1 MATLVRSH
9 QVALKRVCG
18 GQANGCLQIPVPT
31 KNKSDTVPVV
41 LSNRNSRLSISVSSY
56 MLSAISVKPIVVA
69 SHHSIHTDISFPK
82 YGKSERSKAAND
94 STKSARDTEDYRRA
108 TAQGLL
114 FGVNG
119 AVYLYMATKFVQSLV
134 TYKSM
139 PADQLAM
146 ANTEID
152 LNEIPEG
159 QCKTYTWRGKPLF
172 VAHRTQDD
180 IGRAKNVNLSEL
192 RDPQTDD
199 ERVKKDEW
207 LVTIG
212 VCPHLGCV
220 PIAGKGDFGGY
231 YCPCHG
237 STFDTSGRIRLGP
250 APNNLEVP
258 PYQITDNNKLI
269 LKLVSAIEEIKGWV
283 EMLLQFSGMISLE
296 EFISYN
302 VQTGNRV
309 LYSGMRCY
317 LIRSD
322 RYFYG
327 CVMSEKKT
335 AGENGTSANNLHDMC
350 NVVLSSKPTKLAKQS
365 GIDEEEIEECSNK
378 FKGNNEEVKE
388 SSTVRVQQISDSN
401 THETVLMP
409 PHHISLN
416 VTVSTKSKVLVRS
429 HAFSGDDDSGVSTR
443 HTPTSR
449 FLASRSTFSSASFDS
464 GHSHDYTDS
473 TGINLLSFITCTLHK
488 NSKDRHMLLQLEQ
501 HMIKLIKDSTRNSQ
515 KFPAMSSYNRML
527 VHRVA
532 AFFGLDHNVD
542 QNGTAVVVNKT
553 SHTRLPDIDFMS
565 LIQSDMYTD
574 EPRRLLRRDVQ
585 SYEEIGQSLDAGVIF
600 GRRARSFEMSDCL
613 SGDPTTVTIGCA
625 LPATASLHMHL
636 LHQQGST
643 SSTDASSTHLLE
655 SPGSCYSYNDKPV
668 MGVYSASESSP
679 SFSSATHMFPWSS
692 SESYTSLSTDYPSS
706 LISPIV
712 HNHPRTPMLMRE
724 VNTDTNAPLYK
735 NFNTHS
741 SFSEQRM
748 PVSKPTNPD
757 WHRQETIY
765 SKEASIPEN
774 LLPENI
780 HFTDE
785 YGVEIATSQQQT
797 QPLYAHPSLSAD
809 FISNQYIINPVQEQT
824 TYAVVAPYVRY
835 GTPTLSVQ
843 KLTQQMESL
852 CTAGY
857 PEVVPL
863 PPQPYLVSPA
873 AAHTM
878 YPQQISTIYSPQ
890 PYFLPVMQ
898 RNYVPN
904 ITNVQGTYPVSFAQY
919 PISSYECGNMQQG
932 SLMDAIRIAKNGP
945 MFEGST
951 TVTENENVSN

>member
-643 SSTDASSTHLLE
+643 SSTDASSTHFFSSFKPINEYPGLINSSNQADRSATFQTNREQACRNNNKRRITGKQNSTKRSERIMRIKKKYE
-655 SPGSCYSYNDKPV
+655 SGAATNYITRGRALKKLQLSLKDFRRLCILKGIYPHEPLHKKKVNKGSTENR
-668 MGVYSASESSP
+668 VYYYAKDVNFLASEPIIKKFREYKIFLRKLNTAKAKRDEERVKKLYERRPQYQLDHIVKERYPTFELALRDLDDALCLLFAFAVLPHTKIITSSLVA
-679 SFSSATHMFPWSS
+679 SSRRLTTEFNHYIIESSSLNKFSSR
-692 SESYTSLSTDYPSS
+692 L
-706 LISPIV
+706 
-712 HNHPRTPMLMRE
+712 
-724 VNTDTNAPLYK
+724 
-735 NFNTHS
+735 
-741 SFSEQRM
+741 
-748 PVSKPTNPD
+748 
-757 WHRQETIY
+757 
-765 SKEASIPEN
+765 KE
-774 LLPENI
+774 
-780 HFTDE
+780 
-785 YGVEIATSQQQT
+785 
-797 QPLYAHPSLSAD
+797 
-809 FISNQYIINPVQEQT
+809 FIMK
-824 TYAVVAPYVRY
+824 
-835 GTPTLSVQ
+835 Q
-843 KLTQQMESL
+843 KLW
-852 CTAGY
+852 
-857 PEVVPL
+857 V
-863 PPQPYLVSPA
+863 
-873 AAHTM
+873 
-878 YPQQISTIYSPQ
+878 
-890 PYFLPVMQ
+890 
-898 RNYVPN
+898 
-904 ITNVQGTYPVSFAQY
+904 
-919 PISSYECGNMQQG
+919 
-932 SLMDAIRIAKNGP
+932 
-945 MFEGST
+945 
-951 TVTENENVSN
+951 NE

>member
-1 MATLVRSH
+1 
-9 QVALKRVCG
+9 
-18 GQANGCLQIPVPT
+18 
-31 KNKSDTVPVV
+31 
-41 LSNRNSRLSISVSSY
+41 
-56 MLSAISVKPIVVA
+56 
-69 SHHSIHTDISFPK
+69 
-82 YGKSERSKAAND
+82 
-94 STKSARDTEDYRRA
+94 
-108 TAQGLL
+108 
-114 FGVNG
+114 
-119 AVYLYMATKFVQSLV
+119 
-134 TYKSM
+134 
-139 PADQLAM
+139 
-146 ANTEID
+146 
-152 LNEIPEG
+152 
-159 QCKTYTWRGKPLF
+159 
-172 VAHRTQDD
+172 
-180 IGRAKNVNLSEL
+180 
-192 RDPQTDD
+192 
-199 ERVKKDEW
+199 
-207 LVTIG
+207 
-212 VCPHLGCV
+212 
-220 PIAGKGDFGGY
+220 
-231 YCPCHG
+231 
-237 STFDTSGRIRLGP
+237 
-250 APNNLEVP
+250 
-258 PYQITDNNKLI
+258 
-269 LKLVSAIEEIKGWV
+269 
-283 EMLLQFSGMISLE
+283 
-296 EFISYN
+296 
-302 VQTGNRV
+302 
-309 LYSGMRCY
+309 
-317 LIRSD
+317 
-322 RYFYG
+322 
-327 CVMSEKKT
+327 MSEKKT

-532 AFFGLDHNVD
+532 AFL
-542 QNGTAVVVNKT
+542 
-553 SHTRLPDIDFMS
+553 
-565 LIQSDMYTD
+565 SDMYTD

-585 SYEEIGQSLDAGVIF
+585 SYEEFYIELKIGQSLDAGVIF

-809 FISNQYIINPVQEQT
+809 FISNQYIINPVQVPENPLLKMYILPFEKAKCRCRNLQHLNKRTTNRGFISEFWLSVNLFSDSRFTEQT